1 MPAIYSELSEEA
13 KEALKYGPGQYI
25 IVSAA
30 GTGDTLIFPTRRILF
45 VGASSEGGH
54 VEVAVEGLGV
64 VRINETLD
72 DLLLQ
77 GLEV

>member
-1 MPAIYSELSEEA
+1 MPDIYSELSPEA
-13 KEALKYGPGQYI
+13 KETLRYGPGAFI
-25 IVSAA
+25 IVTGA
-30 GTGDTLIFPTRRILF
+30 GTGDTLIIPTARVIF
-45 VGASSEGGH
+45 VGKASEGGH

-72 DLLLQ
+72 DLLHQ